1 MSIWTTVLD
10 SQTHTYACTHMCT
23 CMRTYTHTGKIIIK
37 DKDIILKG
45 GQGNMGR
52 VGRAGVVTI
61 KIYCS
66 YKIILK
72 N

>member
-1 MSIWTTVLD
+1 M
-10 SQTHTYACTHMCT
+10 YT

-37 DKDIILKG
+37 DKDIIQKG

-52 VGRAGVVTI
+52 VGRAGVVII

-66 YKIILK
+66 YRIILK